1 MRTGATGGAGG
12 LSSRRPP
19 SAAASA
25 SSAGPT
31 APTREMPLTRETV
44 VMRVAIVSDIHGN
57 RQAFEAVLD
66 AVADSGCREMWC
78 LGDLVGY
85 GADPDACVD
94 LAREHAAI
102 CLAGNHDL
110 GVRGTLPLEEFSRGA
125 ALAATWTREVIRPE
139 TRAYLD
145 SLEPLN
151 TDEAVAL
158 YHASPRDPVWEYV
171 LSPLQAE
178 LCLDVAARRV
188 SLVGH
193 SHVAL
198 AFHRVPG
205 ESATGETRAQDE
217 ELDLREGEWIV
228 NPGSVGQ
235 PRDGDPRAAWLE
247 LDLDDWRAIYRR
259 TDYDIAGAAGAIRA
273 ARLPDSLAE
282 RLQYGQ

>member
-1 MRTGATGGAGG
+1 
-12 LSSRRPP
+12 
-19 SAAASA
+19 
-25 SSAGPT
+25 
-31 APTREMPLTRETV
+31 
-44 VMRVAIVSDIHGN
+44 MRVAIVSDVHGN
-57 RQAFEAVLD
+57 RHAFEAVLD
-66 AVADSGCREMWC
+66 EIAESDCRELWC

-85 GADPDACVD
+85 GAEPDACVA
-94 LAREHAAI
+94 LAREHAEI

-125 ALAATWTREVIRPE
+125 ALAASWTQEHISAE

-145 SLEPLN
+145 RLEPSN
-151 TDEAVAL
+151 VEERVAM

-178 LCLDVAARRV
+178 LCLDVQAQRV
-188 SLVGH
+188 SLIGH

-198 AFHRVPG
+198 SFSRFPG
-205 ESATGETRAQDE
+205 TPASGQTRAADE
-217 ELDLREGEWIV
+217 ELALQEGEWLI

-247 LDLDDWRAIYRR
+247 LDLGGWQAIYRR
-259 TDYDIAGAAGAIRA
+259 TEYDIAGASAAIRA

-282 RLQYGQ
+282 RLLYGQ